1 MSDEIKKNTELD
13 GAVAAD
19 SSAKKLHTGKKQFT
33 GRKSAA
39 EAAHHVTEGERDE
52 RIASAQARI
61 RENIEKAGREAAE
74 RRELAEAKNDYKAS
88 LIERENKKADA
99 ERRERMQKAR
109 EERERIAAER
119 ALEREEYLR
128 REREESERAS
138 GGVSSILARLG
149 SSGSDSATHE
159 SSAESLPEDASVI
172 KEETALYGAETAE
185 EAKSEEIAKGAEE
198 TVLDGEAEISEPS
211 EADGAHSYDGSLSSD
226 GAPSSESDS
235 EAPSAAD
242 EAAAFSTG
250 DADGKS
256 EAPIESAEPVL
267 ADTDA
272 SAEKE
277 KENKSASVADDS
289 LIINIGGGTAAPRAP
304 SGVTLDGGIL
314 TIPAPVFHAPYYGHS
329 RPRADFSGELRAAE
343 EKHIARRRAAVYE
356 AAGIYSEELR
366 LLAEEEARYA
376 AEIAD
381 IKARRSE
388 YGELLAELDGCDPN
402 RYGYAPEG
410 AREVRGATDGDG
422 YRGIG
427 YLERMGDTALAGA
440 KLGEEELLREYEKYR
455 ESLDRAA
462 GSPREPKGEA
472 LPYTDAAL
480 RYAPEDKEFRCEPRY
495 EEYDGELFAERYHST
510 GVAEPYAADLG
521 RYSPEGY
528 GLESDRAA
536 VRDYESAMARKQ
548 RSERRASDKSER
560 AEGELGDLER
570 RRLEEAEHNEHKYRT
585 EGIDFYAKNQLSKRL
600 DKFYKEEAL
609 LLKRQ
614 KKLSREQAKASPE
627 ENAALI
633 VEKLAIA
640 KELCEMAADALGAC
654 VYVGS
659 RTRTGKHKRL
669 LSSYV
674 DSYNRICDEYE
685 RQTGRPLDR
694 VDQSMVEDV
703 MAGRLYQPI
712 QNVYYHGME
721 DDVVHAGITPET
733 EREHR
738 LETEDSLI
746 ADEYARY
753 VNEGAFP
760 DLTVKE
766 KRAASKR
773 RSERMSAVRRAA
785 ERDVILIGLRTE
797 YRIAELEARRDV
809 LTYSYDLDKSDRSA
823 ELRKIEK
830 KINRIRASERRAT
843 DLEREDNSRYYYL
856 AAVDAREEKVKSG
869 ARRERLEALRLRL
882 DVLLAERESINERL
896 IALYG
901 GSDNRF
907 KRAKIAR
914 KAGGVRKKAAKSM
927 FKSQRDL
934 ARKIDKIKAPVDM
947 KERAMELLNKRISD
961 AAEYEAAKYTLKKL
975 RPLGRARDELVRT
988 IKSSKKSLKSHE
1000 REIRYMLKKLKKQE
1014 ERYRSDRE
1022 WAGFLIILFLVIGLG
1037 AFAWMTFGDEVIAYI
1052 NELRAYFGI

>member
-19 SSAKKLHTGKKQFT
+19 SSAKRLLTGKKQFT
-33 GRKSAA
+33 GRKGAA

-88 LIERENKKADA
+88 LIERENKKA
-99 ERRERMQKAR
+99 EVQRRERMQKAR
-109 EERERIAAER
+109 EERERVAAER

-128 REREESERAS
+128 REREESERAI
-138 GGVSSILARLG
+138 GGVASILARLG
-149 SSGSDSATHE
+149 SLESDAADHE
-159 SSAESLPEDASVI
+159 GSAESLPEDASAI
-172 KEETALYGAETAE
+172 KEETALYMAETAE

-198 TVLDGEAEISEPS
+198 KVLDGETEISEPS
-211 EADGAHSYDGSLSSD
+211 E
-226 GAPSSESDS
+226 E
-235 EAPSAAD
+235 
-242 EAAAFSTG
+242 
-250 DADGKS
+250 
-256 EAPIESAEPVL
+256 PIESAEPVL

-272 SAEKE
+272 PAEKE
-277 KENKSASVADDS
+277 KENKSASAADDS
-289 LIINIGGGTAAPRAP
+289 LVINIGGGAAALRAP
-304 SGVTLDGGIL
+304 SGVTLDGDIL
-314 TIPAPVFHAPYYGHS
+314 TIPAPVIQTLYYGHTHH
-329 RPRADFSGELRAAE
+329 RADLSGEIRAAE
-343 EKHIARRRAAVYE
+343 EKHIARRRAAVCE

-366 LLAEEEARYA
+366 LLEEEEARYA

-388 YGELLAELDGCDPN
+388 YGELLAELEGCDAN
-402 RYGYAPEG
+402 RYSYATEG
-410 AREVRGATDGDG
+410 AKEVRSEADGDSYG
-422 YRGIG
+422 GIG
-427 YLERMGDTALAGA
+427 ELERMGDTALAGA

-462 GSPREPKGEA
+462 VPSREAKGEA

-480 RYAPEDKEFRCEPRY
+480 RYAPENKEFRYEPFC
-495 EEYDGELFAERYHST
+495 EEYDGEPFAERYHST
-510 GVAEPYAADLG
+510 GVTEPYAADLG

-528 GLESDRAA
+528 GLDSDRAA
-536 VRDYESAMARKQ
+536 VRHYESAMAKKQ
-548 RSERRASDKSER
+548 RTERRASDKNER
-560 AEGELGDLER
+560 AEDELCDLER
-570 RRLEEAEHNEHKYRT
+570 RRLEDAEHDEHKYRT

-640 KELCEMAADALGAC
+640 KELCEMAADALSAC

-669 LSSYV
+669 LASYV

-694 VDQSMVEDV
+694 VERSMVEDV

-721 DDVVHAGITPET
+721 DDVVHSGITLET

-738 LETEDSLI
+738 LEAEDLLI

-753 VNEGAFP
+753 VDEGAYP

-809 LTYSYDLDKSDRSA
+809 LTYSYDLDKWDRTA
-823 ELRKIEK
+823 ELRRIEK

-856 AAVDAREEKVKSG
+856 SAVDAREERVKSG

-914 KAGGVRKKAAKSM
+914 KAGGVRKKAAKLM
-927 FKSQRDL
+927 FKGQRDI
-934 ARKIDKIKAPVDM
+934 ARRIDKIKAPVDM
-947 KERAMELLNKRISD
+947 KERAMELLNKRIAD

-975 RPLGRARDELVRT
+975 RPLGRARDELIHT

-1022 WAGFLIILFLVIGLG
+1022 WAGFLIILFLIAALS